1 MKITR
6 SGCFFYWLLLATTCP
21 MYIVQ
26 NLVAKLEKIWHVI
39 LIPDIYH
46 KCSKHLHHLLIKHD

>member
-39 LIPDIYH
+39 LIPDMYH
-46 KCSKHLHHLLIKHD
+46 KCS